1 MKLST
6 RARYG
11 LRCMIAIS
19 KMGRDDEPVP
29 IDRVAKSTRI
39 SKRYLEQLAI
49 TLKNASLLR
58 SVSGRGGGY
67 CLARPAAEIRL
78 GEIVETAIGDINI
91 VECVLCPE
99 KCDKSDYCSCRGLY
113 AMINHR
119 ITDMLYEYTLADL
132 SDDNWLERIAGVET
146 AQEPSPS

>member
-11 LRCMIAIS
+11 LHCMIAVS
-19 KMGRDDEPVP
+19 KMGRDDQPVP
-29 IDRVAKSTRI
+29 INRVARSTNI

-49 TLKNASLLR
+49 GLKNASLLR

-67 CLARPAAEIRL
+67 CLARPAEDIRI
-78 GEIVETAIGDINI
+78 GEIVESAIGAINI

-99 KCDKSDYCSCRGLY
+99 QCEDSDYCNCRGLY
-113 AMINHR
+113 SMINRR
-119 ITDMLYEYTLADL
+119 ITDIFYEYTLADL
-132 SDDNWLERIAGVET
+132 CDEGWRERMAPVQT
-146 AQEPSPS
+146 DCARH